1 MMFDTLQFWLFFAA
15 TMVLLALLR
24 DRPAKVALVAAS
36 YVFYGFWDARF
47 CLLLAGSTA
56 VNYAFGRLI
65 DAREGKARKRMVAFA
80 LIFNLALLAFFKYTN
95 FFIDSFAATFG
106 VDPTGLALNIILPVG
121 ISFFTFEGIAYA
133 VDVYRR
139 QLRAVRDPVD
149 FSLFIAF
156 FPHLVAGPIIRP
168 TDFFPQLA
176 QRPPLTSEDSRWGM
190 REILKGLIKKVA
202 FANYFAPIAD
212 AWFGGGQY
220 HGMAVPAWVGV
231 FAFSLQIYFDFSGY
245 TDIARGCARLLGY
258 RFPPNFERPYLS
270 ANITEFWRR
279 WHISLSFWLRDY
291 LYISLGG
298 NRVSMPRT
306 YVNLLIVMGLG
317 GLWHGASWNFAI
329 WGLYH
334 GFLLIGHRLWRQA
347 IERSGAARI
356 VDVPLAYAAVDRV
369 DLRDRDAGL
378 GAVPRPDAGRHAAH
392 LHGPRDVA
400 GPHLRGRALRRVAD
414 SVRHARLLRR
424 RPQAPRAGLADA
436 ARAAAGGRAG
446 RGRDAV
452 VPAGV
457 RADRCAGAVRLLPIL
472 TRHSTDAAETAV
484 RITQASNI
492 GSLHPAQGALDGD
505 PTIGAPVST
514 GTATFDFGP
523 FEDDVRASVPDVDG
537 RCFTG
542 LPVWT
547 MAVSAYGNDNAQ
559 AGRIATFPVEEV
571 ASRVTN
577 IIDCSA
583 E

>member
-80 LIFNLALLAFFKYTN
+80 VIFNLALLAFFKYTN
-95 FFIDSFAATFG
+95 FFIDSFAAAFG
-106 VDPTGLALNIILPVG
+106 VDPAGLALNIILPVG

-212 AWFGGGQY
+212 AWFSGGQY

-298 NRVSMPRT
+298 NRVSVPRT
-306 YVNLLIVMGLG
+306 YINLLIVMGLG

-356 VDVPLAYAAVDRV
+356 VDVRWLAPLWIALTFVIVTLGWVPFRAPTLDATLLTFAALATWPDLTFAAAHSGVWLIPLGTLVFCIVDRK
-369 DLRDRDAGL
+369 
-378 GAVPRPDAGRHAAH
+378 
-392 LHGPRDVA
+392 
-400 GPHLRGRALRRVAD
+400 RRVQD
-414 SVRHARLLRR
+414 WLTQRARLPMVVLVAVAALWFL
-424 RPQAPRAGLADA
+424 QVFAQIDA
-436 ARAAAGGRAG
+436 Q
-446 RGRDAV
+446 
-452 VPAGV
+452 VPFV
-457 RADRCAGAVRLLPIL
+457 YF
-472 TRHSTDAAETAV
+472 
-484 RITQASNI
+484 Q
-492 GSLHPAQGALDGD
+492 
-505 PTIGAPVST
+505 
-514 GTATFDFGP
+514 F
-523 FEDDVRASVPDVDG
+523 
-537 RCFTG
+537 
-542 LPVWT
+542 
-547 MAVSAYGNDNAQ
+547 
-559 AGRIATFPVEEV
+559 
-571 ASRVTN
+571 
-577 IIDCSA
+577 
-583 E
+583 